1 MPFRQIVREA
11 KYLASNM
18 IEESPAFD
26 LNSLENQDPDLLDF
40 SMIYGR
46 ECLGNCLRQ
55 LHRQDFNRAITNA
68 SQQDLKGLGLSESS
82 KN

>member
-1 MPFRQIVREA
+1 MVREA

-40 SMIYGR
+40 SMIFGR
-46 ECLGNCLRQ
+46 ECLGNSLRQ